1 MSKFATQRSTPFAP
15 PKASYLQ
22 PSSMLQPSTLPSVG
36 LRALP
41 KCVSTP
47 SFGLSGLSAL
57 SAFSGLRPLTV
68 ASSSGAVFRNIKFVL
83 DFGDDSSAFTYK
95 TKQSWRRKVVDNG
108 GTVVASVSK
117 YVFTFSYI
125 FTFVSYCKFLLSV

>member
-41 KCVSTP
+41 KCVSAP
-47 SFGLSGLSAL
+47 SFGLSGLSA
-57 SAFSGLRPLTV
+57 FSGRSSLRPL
-68 ASSSGAVFRNIKFVL
+68 ASSSGALFRNMKFVL
-83 DFGDDSSAFTYK
+83 DFGDDSNTFTYK
-95 TKQSWRRKVVDNG
+95 TKQPWRRKVVDNG